1 MASFLLLYSYSIM
14 GNYPLTNGPL
24 GIYVAGGSE
33 AQTKRTLAYKQGT
46 LLRLRAC
53 ISFGMP
59 WKVPRGLDVERFLRA
74 ADASFPY
81 CTTALQLGDFFSF
94 LFLGEVVPLALAR
107 KR

>member
-1 MASFLLLYSYSIM
+1 M

-59 WKVPRGLDVERFLRA
+59 WKVPRGLMWRDFCGLRTLA
-74 ADASFPY
+74 FHIV
-81 CTTALQLGDFFSF
+81 LQLCN
-94 LFLGEVVPLALAR
+94 
-107 KR
+107 